1 MSDENKQKW
10 WAWHKENPH
19 VWDLFQRF
27 TFEAINAGYDHYS
40 TNSVIERIRWHS
52 EIETRGDKF
61 KINNNH
67 APYYARYFHHMYPQH
82 DGFFRT
88 RNA

>member
-1 MSDENKQKW
+1 MTDVNKQAW
-10 WAWHKENPH
+10 WKWHKKNPQ
-19 VWDLFQRF
+19 VWELFQKF
-27 TFEAINAGYDHYS
+27 TFEAIESGRTHYS
-40 TNSVIERIRWHS
+40 TNSVIERIRWYTD
-52 EIETRGDKF
+52 IETSGDVF

-67 APYYARYFHHMYPQH
+67 APYYARLFHLEYPQY